1 MAGHIGLGLT
11 FPFKVRCGPWSSRA
25 QEIREE
31 EGIKAH
37 ICQVP

>member
-11 FPFKVRCGPWSSRA
+11 FPFKVICGPRSSRA
-25 QEIREE
+25 QEIRG

-37 ICQVP
+37 IYRVL